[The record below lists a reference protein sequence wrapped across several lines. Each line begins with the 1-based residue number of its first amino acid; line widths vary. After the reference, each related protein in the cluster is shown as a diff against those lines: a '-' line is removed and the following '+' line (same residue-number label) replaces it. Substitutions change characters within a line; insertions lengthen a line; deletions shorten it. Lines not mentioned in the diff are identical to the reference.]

1 MIDPETGYHSNW
13 IFCHT
18 NHFSSYKLE
27 ETVGQD
33 ACTDILMSFPG
44 SAPGKLQKNLHANTH
59 LEHLS
64 GKLRQK
70 KKSLTI
76 WDSFSEF
83 NWIKQTLSYY
93 KFEYVFI
100 SGLIIRVRQ
109 IIGLLYT

>member
-18 NHFSSYKLE
+18 NYFSGYKLE

-44 SAPGKLQKNLHANTH
+44 SAPGKLQKTLHANTH
-59 LEHLS
+59 LENLI
-64 GKLRQK
+64 GKLSRK

-76 WDSFSEF
+76 WD
-83 NWIKQTLSYY
+83 
-93 KFEYVFI
+93 
-100 SGLIIRVRQ
+100 
-109 IIGLLYT
+109 